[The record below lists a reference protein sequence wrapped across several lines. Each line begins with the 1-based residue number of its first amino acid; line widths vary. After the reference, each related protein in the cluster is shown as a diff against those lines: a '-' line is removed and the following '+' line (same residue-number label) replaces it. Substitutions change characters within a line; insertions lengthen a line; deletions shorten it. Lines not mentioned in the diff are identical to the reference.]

1 MKTTH
6 CSCGILS
13 HPNNGGLPVES
24 FAMNTSLLST
34 QTGHSHL
41 RRLFMLRNWAI
52 LAQFATLILVH
63 RFLSTDFAW
72 APMIST
78 VVFLVLVNLLTWW
91 RLSLDYPVGNLE
103 LFLQLCVDVNA
114 LTVLLYFGGG
124 STNPFVS
131 LYLLPL
137 VLAAATLPRRY
148 TWGMA
153 ALTVACYSLLMVWYV
168 PLPTGDAHAGH
179 GAPAPTVAVAPA
191 GSASHVH
198 DHAAMDHSQHQTH
211 QPPQAGTETAP
222 MDYCRTEPESPPA
235 SATAAPSPLSD
246 AFNAHV
252 LGMWLGFV
260 ISATVIAYFAVE
272 MAAAVRLREAQL
284 TQVREETLR
293 NERIVSLGTLAASA
307 AHELGT
313 PLSTM
318 SVVIGEMHDDCT
330 VPWQKAN
337 LTILDDQVRNCK
349 RIIDT
354 LVTHAQAT
362 PGVMSIERF
371 LLDVLDE
378 WQLLRPTVHYDYQ
391 VTGNNPAPE
400 LRADPALRA
409 ALLNLLNNAA
419 DASAQG
425 MQIRLGWNEREI
437 VLEIHD
443 QGPGLTQE
451 AAARA
456 GAAFFTTKQEGRGLG
471 LFLANATLERLGG
484 SVRLYN
490 REGGGATTEVTL
502 PQQGLSA

>member
-1 MKTTH
+1 
-6 CSCGILS
+6 
-13 HPNNGGLPVES
+13 
-24 FAMNTSLLST
+24 MNPSLLST

-72 APMIST
+72 TPMIGT
-78 VVFLVLVNLLTWW
+78 VVFLVLANLLTWW

-103 LFLQLCVDVNA
+103 LFLQLCLDVNA

-179 GAPAPTVAVAPA
+179 AGHTPATVVAASTVAAAP
-191 GSASHVH
+191 VH
-198 DHAAMDHSQHQTH
+198 DHAAMTMDHSQHQMH
-211 QPPQAGTETAP
+211 QPETTP
-222 MDYCRTEPESPPA
+222 SDYCRTEPESAPTN
-235 SATAAPSPLSD
+235 ATADTSPLGD

-318 SVVIGEMHDDCT
+318 SVVIGEMQNDCES
-330 VPWQKAN
+330 PDQKES
-337 LTILDDQVRNCK
+337 LTLLDDQVRNCK
-349 RIIDT
+349 RILNT
-354 LVTHAQAT
+354 LVSHAQAT
-362 PGVMSIERF
+362 PEVMSIEIF
-371 LLDVLDE
+371 LLAVLDE
-378 WQLLRPTVHYDYQ
+378 WQLLRPTVHYNYQ
-391 VTGNNPAPE
+391 ISGTQPAPH
-400 LRADPALRA
+400 LRPDPALRA

-419 DASAQG
+419 DASSEG
-425 MQIRLGWNEREI
+425 MQIQLHWNDKHI
-437 VLEIHD
+437 VLEIQD
-443 QGPGLTQE
+443 QGPGLTAE
-451 AAARA
+451 AASRA
-456 GAAFFTTKQEGRGLG
+456 GSAFFTTKEEGRGLG
-471 LFLANATLERLGG
+471 LFLANATLERMGG
-484 SVRLYN
+484 SVRLFN

-502 PQQGLSA
+502 PLQRLPA

>member
-1 MKTTH
+1 
-6 CSCGILS
+6 
-13 HPNNGGLPVES
+13 
-24 FAMNTSLLST
+24 MNPSLLST

-72 APMIST
+72 TPMIGT

-103 LFLQLCVDVNA
+103 LFLQLCLDVNA

-168 PLPTGDAHAGH
+168 PLPTGDAHAQH
-179 GAPAPTVAVAPA
+179 AAAATTASAP
-191 GSASHVH
+191 VH
-198 DHAAMDHSQHQTH
+198 DHAAMTMDHSQHQMH
-211 QPPQAGTETAP
+211 QPETTP
-222 MDYCRTEPESPPA
+222 PNYCRTEPESAPTI
-235 SATAAPSPLSD
+235 ATVDTSPLSD

-313 PLSTM
+313 PLSTL
-318 SVVIGEMHDDCT
+318 SVVIGEMQHDCES
-330 VPWQKAN
+330 PEQKEN
-337 LTILDDQVRNCK
+337 LTLLDDQVRNCK
-349 RIIDT
+349 RILNT
-354 LVTHAQAT
+354 LVNHAQAT
-362 PGVMSIERF
+362 PEAMSIEDF
-371 LLDVLDE
+371 LLAVLDE

-391 VTGNNPAPE
+391 ISGTQPAPR
-400 LRADPALRA
+400 LRPDPALRA

-419 DASAQG
+419 DASSEG
-425 MQIRLGWNEREI
+425 MEILLHWNEKHI
-437 VLEIHD
+437 VLEIQD
-443 QGPGLTQE
+443 QGPGLTAE
-451 AAARA
+451 AASRA
-456 GAAFFTTKQEGRGLG
+456 GSAFFTTKEEGRGLG

-484 SVRLYN
+484 SVRLFN
-490 REGGGATTEVTL
+490 RDGGGATTEVTL
-502 PQQGLSA
+502 PLQGLAA

>member
-1 MKTTH
+1 
-6 CSCGILS
+6 
-13 HPNNGGLPVES
+13 
-24 FAMNTSLLST
+24 MNSSLLVT

-52 LAQFATLILVH
+52 MAQFTTLILVH

-72 APMIST
+72 MPMIGT
-78 VVFLVLVNLLTWW
+78 VVLLVLVNLFTLW
-91 RLSLDYPVGNLE
+91 RMSLNYPVSNLELLLQLSLDVS
-103 LFLQLCVDVNA
+103 A

-168 PLPTGDAHAGH
+168 PLPTGDAHAQH
-179 GAPAPTVAVAPA
+179 AVATTAAAP
-191 GSASHVH
+191 VH
-198 DHAAMDHSQHQTH
+198 DHAAIQTDHSQTH
-211 QPPQAGTETAP
+211 STQGLTNPHPRGEGTDAVTVAESDTQSS
-222 MDYCRTEPESPPA
+222 DYCRTEPESAPA
-235 SATAAPSPLSD
+235 SATANSSPLGD

-272 MAAAVRLREAQL
+272 MAVAVRLREAQL

-318 SVVIGEMHDDCT
+318 SVVIGEMQNECESSE
-330 VPWQKAN
+330 QKDN
-337 LTILDDQVRNCK
+337 LTLLNDQVRNCK
-349 RIIDT
+349 RILNT
-354 LVTHAQAT
+354 LVSHAQAT
-362 PGVMSIERF
+362 PEVMSIDVF
-371 LLDVLDE
+371 LLAVLDE
-378 WQLLRPTVHYDYQ
+378 WQLLRPTVHYHYQ
-391 VTGNNPAPE
+391 VDGAQPAPR
-400 LRADPALRA
+400 LRPDPALRA

-419 DASAQG
+419 DASAEG
-425 MQIRLGWNEREI
+425 MQIALHWNDKDI
-437 VLEIHD
+437 VLEIQD
-443 QGPGLTQE
+443 QGPGLTAE
-451 AAARA
+451 AASRA
-456 GAAFFTTKQEGRGLG
+456 GSAFFTTKEDGRGLG

-484 SVRLYN
+484 SVRLFN
-490 REGGGATTEVTL
+490 REGGGATTEVKL
-502 PQQGLSA
+502 PLQGLLA

>member
-1 MKTTH
+1 
-6 CSCGILS
+6 
-13 HPNNGGLPVES
+13 
-24 FAMNTSLLST
+24 
-34 QTGHSHL
+34 
-41 RRLFMLRNWAI
+41 MLRNWAI

-72 APMIST
+72 TPMIGT

-103 LFLQLCVDVNA
+103 LFLQLCLDVNA

-168 PLPTGDAHAGH
+168 PLPSGDAHAGH
-179 GAPAPTVAVAPA
+179 AGHAAKTVVAAAAVTAPP
-191 GSASHVH
+191 VH
-198 DHAAMDHSQHQTH
+198 DHAAMTMDHSQHQMQ
-211 QPPQAGTETAP
+211 QPEKTPT
-222 MDYCRTEPESPPA
+222 DYCRTEPESAPS
-235 SATAAPSPLSD
+235 SATAEASPLSD

-313 PLSTM
+313 PLSTL
-318 SVVIGEMHDDCT
+318 SVVIGEMQNECES
-330 VPWQKAN
+330 PEQKEN
-337 LTILDDQVRNCK
+337 LTLLDDQVRNCK
-349 RIIDT
+349 RILNT
-354 LVTHAQAT
+354 LVSHAQAT
-362 PGVMSIERF
+362 PEVMSIEAF
-371 LLDVLDE
+371 LLAVLDE
-378 WQLLRPTVHYDYQ
+378 WQLLRPTVHYNYQ
-391 VTGNNPAPE
+391 VDGAQPAPR
-400 LRADPALRA
+400 LRPDPALRA

-419 DASAQG
+419 DASSEG
-425 MQIRLGWNEREI
+425 MQIVLHWDERHI
-437 VLEIHD
+437 VLEIQD
-443 QGPGLTQE
+443 QGPGLTAE
-451 AAARA
+451 AASRA
-456 GAAFFTTKQEGRGLG
+456 GSAFFTTKEEGRGLG

-484 SVRLYN
+484 SVRLFN

-502 PQQGLSA
+502 PLQGLPA